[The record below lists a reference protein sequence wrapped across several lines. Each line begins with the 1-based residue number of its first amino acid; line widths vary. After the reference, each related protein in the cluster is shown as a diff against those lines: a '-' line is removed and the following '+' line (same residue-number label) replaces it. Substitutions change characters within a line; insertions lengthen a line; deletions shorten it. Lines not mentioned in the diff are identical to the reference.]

1 MSSIQGEIPQY
12 ELVQKYLEAL
22 VVDNPEL
29 EKLEALL
36 DEFNIFEAIGVV
48 RQEMRH
54 SDFLAFLLD
63 PQQNHGLGDTF
74 LKRLLQKAL
83 ISASNSLTPITPIDL
98 DVWSLD
104 QVLVLRE
111 WRNIDIVLIDELN
124 KLIIILENKINISEH
139 SDQLRRYYEDSQQH
153 YPNSKI
159 IGLFLTPEGEMPS
172 DDRYLPVNYGQICSL
187 LESLLDSRAST
198 LGADVL
204 TAISHY
210 IQIVR
215 RHVVNESEMIELCH
229 RIYRKHRKAL
239 DVIYEYR
246 PDQQEEI
253 REILEKVIQ
262 QSPHLKPDYSIKSY
276 IRFTCSEWDI
286 PDLLQGNGWTPS
298 GRILL
303 FEFYWN
309 SLKDLKIKLTIGPGP
324 LDIRQKLLN
333 MALQKPSLFKP
344 DSKKLGNK
352 WKFIYN
358 RTFLT
363 AKSYEDVSDDELTEQ
378 INKHWNAFVQGDLQA
393 LRTAI
398 CEELNSWYPNDIISL
413 ELSQNV

>member
-1 MSSIQGEIPQY
+1 MSSIQVDITQY
-12 ELVQKYLEAL
+12 GVDQRDLEAL
-22 VVDNPEL
+22 VVDNPDL

-36 DEFNIFEAIGVV
+36 DEFNIFEAMGVV

-83 ISASNSLTPITPIDL
+83 ISAGSSLTPITPIDL

-111 WRNIDIVLIDELN
+111 WRNIDIVIIDESN
-124 KLIIILENKINISEH
+124 KLVIILENKINSSEH
-139 SDQLRRYYEDSQQH
+139 SDQLRRYYEVAQQH
-153 YPNSKI
+153 YPDSKI
-159 IGLFLTPEGEMPS
+159 IGLFLTPEGEEPS
-172 DDRYLPVNYGQICSL
+172 HDRYLPVNYGQICRL
-187 LESLLDSRAST
+187 LENLIESRAST
-198 LGADVL
+198 LGADIL
-204 TAISHY
+204 TVIRHY
-210 IQIVR
+210 TQTLR
-215 RHVVNESEMIELCH
+215 RHVVNESEMIKLCE

-239 DVIYEYR
+239 DLIYEYR

-253 REILEKVIQ
+253 REILERLIKL
-262 QSPHLKPDYSIKSY
+262 SPHLTPDHSIKSY
-276 IRFTCSEWDI
+276 IRFTCSEWDV
-286 PDLLQGNGWTPS
+286 PALLQGNGWTPS

-303 FEFYWN
+303 FEFYWD

-324 LDIRQKLLN
+324 LGVRQNLLN
-333 MALQKPSLFKP
+333 IALQKPSLFKA

-363 AKSYEDVSDDELTEQ
+363 AKSYEDISDDELTEH

-393 LRTAI
+393 IRTVI
-398 CEELNSWYPNDIISL
+398 CDQLNSWSPNVTISQ
-413 ELSQNV
+413 E

>member
-1 MSSIQGEIPQY
+1 MYKVDQRD
-12 ELVQKYLEAL
+12 LEAL
-22 VVDNPEL
+22 IVDNPFL

-36 DEFNIFEAIGVV
+36 DEFNIFEAMGVV

-83 ISASNSLTPITPIDL
+83 ISADSNVTPITSIDL
-98 DVWSLD
+98 DIWSLD

-111 WRNIDIVLIDELN
+111 WRNIDIVFIDESN

-139 SDQLRRYYEDSQQH
+139 SNQLRRYYEVAQQH

-187 LESLLDSRAST
+187 LESLIESRAST
-198 LGADVL
+198 LGADIL
-204 TAISHY
+204 TVIRHY
-210 IQIVR
+210 IQALR
-215 RHVVNESEMIELCH
+215 RHIVNESEMIELCQ

-239 DVIYEYR
+239 DLIYEYR

-253 REILEKVIQ
+253 REILERLIQ
-262 QSPHLKPDYSIKSY
+262 QSPYLKPDHSIKSY
-276 IRFTCSEWDI
+276 IRFTCAEWDV
-286 PDLLQGNGWTPS
+286 PALLQGNGWTPS

-303 FEFYWN
+303 FEFFWN

-324 LDIRQKLLN
+324 QDVRQKLLN

-352 WKFIYN
+352 WKFIYD
-358 RTFLT
+358 RIFLT
-363 AKSYEDVSDDELTEQ
+363 AKSYEDVDNDELTEQ
-378 INKHWNAFVQGDLQA
+378 INKHWNTFVQGDLQA
-393 LRTAI
+393 IRTVVSD
-398 CEELNSWYPNDIISL
+398 ELNSWYPNDTIST
-413 ELSQNV
+413 E